1 MTYKHFLH
9 KIDEV
14 QLSTFSNIEDFKN
27 MDLENSLYTNSQG
40 LYWFWTNLT
49 NEELKEI
56 DFNIDSREV
65 PIAYLT
71 ERRDSLNNI
80 CNYYHEGF
88 RIVYNGIGSGL
99 RERILQEINC
109 NAKNTG
115 TLNLQRRTN
124 LDNWRVSYFNFTDSK
139 NQKIISALG
148 NGSNYSLYY
157 EFSQEIE
164 RDWRLEFGTPI
175 LNRI

>member
-1 MTYKHFLH
+1 MTYKQLLH
-9 KIDEV
+9 KIDEI

-27 MDLENSLYTNSQG
+27 INLENSLYTNSQG

-56 DFNIDSREV
+56 DTKGDSKEV
-65 PIAYLT
+65 PIDYLT
-71 ERRDSLNNI
+71 ERRESLNNI

-124 LDNWRVSYFNFTDSK
+124 LENWRVSYFNFSDLK
-139 NQKIISALG
+139 NHKIISVLG
-148 NGSNYSLYY
+148 DFNDSSLYY
-157 EFSQEIE
+157 MFSKDLEL
-164 RDWRLEFGTPI
+164 DWRLEFGTPI
-175 LNRI
+175 LNRM

>member
-1 MTYKHFLH
+1 MTYKQLIH

-14 QLSTFSNIEDFKN
+14 QISTFSNIEDFKN
-27 MDLENSLYTNSQG
+27 MGLENSLFTNSQG
-40 LYWFWTNLT
+40 LYWIWTNLT

-56 DFNIDSREV
+56 DFITDSKEV

-71 ERRDSLNNI
+71 ERRESLNNI
-80 CNYYHEGF
+80 CNYYYKGF

-109 NAKNTG
+109 KAKNTG

-124 LDNWRVSYFNFTDSK
+124 LENWRISYFNFSNPK
-139 NQKIISALG
+139 NYKIISTLG
-148 NGSNYSLYY
+148 NDKHYSLYY
-157 EFSQEIE
+157 QYSQELE
-164 RDWRLEFGTPI
+164 RDWRLEFGTP
-175 LNRI
+175 LLSRM